1 MLYILAVSDPG
12 PWKSDTVWKNG
23 LVSLLAIAGLFLA
36 GVACTGPDGA
46 LPDLTRTEGEPLTA
60 VSTAPSPDADGAL
73 PDLTRTEGEPL
84 TAVFTG
90 PSPDDSTW
98 VLQVLD
104 GSAPI
109 EGTFAWLKLAGD
121 TYSGADGCN
130 TFGGRSEGGTPV
142 AGGDGSFTAPP
153 SWSTAMLCEAPA
165 GIMDQ
170 ADSYFELL
178 KEGRSFR
185 IVDDRMEILDGR
197 GDTRL
202 IFDRQAPLSGRPVD
216 LTGTGWQL
224 VVEDNGGE
232 EVRAATQALVDDR
245 VAVGTTACRGYVALY
260 MTSDGGLDFPT
271 TSMTEYTATCSEEMW
286 EHEGRFGD
294 DLSQA
299 VEYSVSEEEGT
310 RRLGIRTSRGR
321 TLLFEPLSESVD
333 SVFGIEW
340 HLKAFVDPGQG
351 DSDIGLFR
359 VTSLIQGTQVTI
371 RFGQDGAGGSGGC
384 NSYASQ
390 PESGGYLVN
399 DDGSIDIRDD
409 IFWTLVLC
417 PNPAGIM
424 EQEERY
430 LELVPMFER
439 LQIYGN
445 LLVVHTMNDLVLLF
459 QAE

>member
-1 MLYILAVSDPG
+1 MLYLLTVSNPG

-23 LVSLLAIAGLFLA
+23 LVSILAIAGLFLA
-36 GVACTGPDGA
+36 GIACTGPDGA
-46 LPDLTRTEGEPLTA
+46 LPDLTRTDEEPLTA
-60 VSTAPSPDADGAL
+60 VSTAPSPD
-73 PDLTRTEGEPL
+73 
-84 TAVFTG
+84 
-90 PSPDDSTW
+90 DSTW
-98 VLQVLD
+98 VLQGLD

-109 EGTFAWLKLAGD
+109 EGTILWLKLDGD
-121 TYSGADGCN
+121 LYGGVDGCN
-130 TFGGRSEGGTPV
+130 GFGGRSEDGTPV
-142 AGGDGSFTAPP
+142 AGVDGSFTAPP
-153 SWSTAMLCEAPA
+153 SWSTAMLCEVPA

-170 ADSYFELL
+170 ADSYFALL
-178 KEGRSFR
+178 RKGRSFR

-202 IFDRQAPLSGRPVD
+202 IFVRQAPLSGRAVD
-216 LTGTGWQL
+216 LTGTGWQM
-224 VVEDNGGE
+224 VVEDGSRE
-232 EVRAATQALVDDR
+232 EVRAATLALVDDR

-260 MTSDGGLDFPT
+260 ETSDGRLDFPT

-310 RRLGIRTSRGR
+310 RRLRIRTSRGR
-321 TLLFEPLSESVD
+321 TLIFEPLSKSVD

-340 HLKAFVDPGQG
+340 RLKAFVDPGQG

-359 VTSLIQGTQVTI
+359 VTRLIQGTQVTI
-371 RFGQDGAGGSGGC
+371 GFGEDGVGGSGGC

-409 IFWTLVLC
+409 ISRTLELC
-417 PNPAGIM
+417 PNPSGII

-430 LELVPMFER
+430 LELVPTFER
-439 LQIYGN
+439 FQIYGN
-445 LLVVHTMNDLVLLF
+445 LLVVHTVNDLVLLF